1 MPLDSLDLDDD
12 DAALMSRIA
21 AGDRKAF
28 QRFTRR
34 HHAKF
39 LAVARRVLGNA
50 SDAEEIVQEALLRVW
65 EHAAE
70 WRGSNSQVTTWLYRI
85 VLNLAIDR
93 TRKRSPVFVPVE
105 DGPVMVD
112 PTPSAHLVL
121 EGRELESYIAKEIPE
136 LPVRQRDALAL
147 CYFEG
152 LSCAEAA
159 AAMKVSVSAMEAL
172 LVRARRTLRDRL
184 TAWDSRRPCPAETS
198 RGLANSVA

>member
-1 MPLDSLDLDDD
+1 MPLDSLDREDDD
-12 DAALMSRIA
+12 TALMSRIA

-28 QRFTRR
+28 QLFTRR
-34 HHAKF
+34 HDAKC
-39 LAVARRVLGNA
+39 LAAARRVLGNT

-65 EHAAE
+65 EHAGE
-70 WRGSNSQVTTWLYRI
+70 WRGSNSQPTTWLYRI

-105 DGPVMVD
+105 NGPVMVD
-112 PTPSAHLVL
+112 PTPSAYLVL
-121 EGRELESYIAKEIPE
+121 EGRELETYIAKEIPE
-136 LPVRQRDALAL
+136 LPARQRDALSL

-159 AAMKVSVSAMEAL
+159 AVMKVSVSAMEAL

-184 TAWDSRRPCPAETS
+184 AGWDSRRLRLAENGG
-198 RGLANSVA
+198 GLANSAA

>member
-1 MPLDSLDLDDD
+1 MPLDSLDIEDDD
-12 DAALMSRIA
+12 TALMSRIA
-21 AGDRKAF
+21 LRDRRAF
-28 QRFTRR
+28 QSFTRR
-34 HHAKF
+34 HYSRC
-39 LAVARRVLGNA
+39 LAVARRVLGNT
-50 SDAEEIVQEALLRVW
+50 SDAEELVQDALLRVW
-65 EHAAE
+65 EHAGE
-70 WRGSNSQVTTWLYRI
+70 WRGVTSRVSTWLYRI

-93 TRKRSPVFVPVE
+93 TRKRSPIFVRVE

-136 LPVRQRDALAL
+136 LPARQREALSL

-159 AAMKVSVSAMEAL
+159 AEMKISVSAMEAL

-184 TAWDSRRPCPAETS
+184 TSWDSRRARPAAAG
-198 RGLANSVA
+198 RGLATSAA

>member
-1 MPLDSLDLDDD
+1 MPLDSLDREDEDT
-12 DAALMSRIA
+12 ALMSRIA
-21 AGDRKAF
+21 AGDSKAF
-28 QRFTRR
+28 QQFTRR
-34 HHAKF
+34 HDAKC
-39 LAVARRVLGNA
+39 LAVARRVLGNT

-65 EHAAE
+65 ENAAE
-70 WRGSNSQVTTWLYRI
+70 WRGSTSQATTWLYRI

-93 TRKRSPVFVPVE
+93 TRRRSPIFVPVE

-121 EGRELESYIAKEIPE
+121 EGRELETYIAQEIPE
-136 LPVRQRDALAL
+136 LPVRQRDALSL

-159 AAMKVSVSAMEAL
+159 AVMKVSVSAMEAL

-184 TAWDSRRPCPAETS
+184 TAWDSPRVRSTAS
-198 RGLANSVA
+198 GGGLATSAA